1 MKKIT
6 SRCLALLLALVLCSS
21 APATAIGLDEIHLD
35 PILRIGLAYGD
46 GARAEAR
53 LENSVGSGYRFGV
66 TDESGAFILLGST
79 AERKLTMRKTVGG
92 VTPQAITVFA
102 TDTGAVLFQFDGN
115 TPQLTILPGLD
126 DSVKTIT
133 WFAGRQYFG
142 SFRYACAG
150 ELLTVINAL
159 PLEDYINCVISQEM
173 SESWPLEA
181 LKAQAV
187 CARSYAISCSSRHAS
202 AGFDLCAT
210 THCQAY
216 PGASRIGENT
226 TRAAAETAGICAWYN
241 GAIASTVYF
250 SCDGGATEDAK
261 NVWVTDVPYLKG
273 KIDPYEPTVMAGSPH
288 YGWSTTYTKEELR
301 QKLIG
306 RGHTNCGEIVNF
318 YVSKT
323 TELGHVYSVTFVD
336 DKGESYSYFKDDA
349 RIMLNLKS
357 LDFKISGGEVAQSS
371 YSVNGTGSIQTTE
384 GAYAIDGSG
393 NVLPMSGPAYVITA
407 EGTAP
412 LAPASQSQA
421 GTYTI
426 TGNGWGHHVGMSQWG
441 ANAMA
446 KQGLTY
452 LDILNFYYTGIE
464 IK

>member
-6 SRCLALLLALVLCSS
+6 SRCLALLLALILCSS
-21 APATAIGLDEIHLD
+21 APATAIGLDMIHLD
-35 PILRIGLAYGD
+35 PILRIGLAYG
-46 GARAEAR
+46 ASALAEAR
-53 LENSVGSGYRFGV
+53 LENSEGSGYRFGV
-66 TDESGAFILLGST
+66 TDEAGTFILLGST

-133 WFAGRQYFG
+133 WFAGRKYFG
-142 SFRYACAG
+142 SFRYSCTG
-150 ELLTVINAL
+150 DLLTVVNAL

-173 SESWPLEA
+173 SESWPVEA
-181 LKAQAV
+181 LKAQAI
-187 CARSYAISCSSRHAS
+187 CARSYAVAASSRHAS
-202 AGFDLCAT
+202 AGFDICAT

-216 PGASRIGENT
+216 PGASRIGPNT
-226 TRAAAETAGICAWYN
+226 TRAAAETAGLCAWYN
-241 GAIASTVYF
+241 GAIANTYYF
-250 SCDGGATEDAK
+250 ACDGGATENSE
-261 NVWVTDVPYLKG
+261 NVWGSVVPYLKG

-301 QKLIG
+301 QKLID

-357 LDFKISGGEVAQSS
+357 LDFKVSGGEIAQSS
-371 YSVNGTGSIQTTE
+371 YSVNGTGSITTTE
-384 GAYAIDGSG
+384 GVYAIDGSG
-393 NVLPMSGPAYVITA
+393 NVSPMSGVAYVITA

-412 LAPASQSQA
+412 LVPAGQSQA

-441 ANAMA
+441 AYAMA
-446 KQGLTY
+446 QLGLNY
-452 LDILNFYYTGIE
+452 MDILNFYFTGIE